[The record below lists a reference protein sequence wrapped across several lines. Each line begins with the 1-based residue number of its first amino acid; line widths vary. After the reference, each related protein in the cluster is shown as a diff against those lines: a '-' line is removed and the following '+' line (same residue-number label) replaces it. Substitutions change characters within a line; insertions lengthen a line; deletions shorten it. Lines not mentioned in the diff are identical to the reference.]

1 MPATSILISAASS
14 GISAIGNSRISVLLG
29 PVLTAARTFSTTAI
43 TSACF
48 RCLLASTPACSC
60 AIYRFMMLW
69 FLIGCSM
76 MPASTKV
83 QPLKKSPA
91 YHEALARVR
100 EWTRERFTLA
110 ADATILVS
118 EIACG
123 LPGCPPLET
132 VVVFWIGETR
142 HHFKF
147 FKTVHQA
154 VFSDFS

>member
-1 MPATSILISAASS
+1 
-14 GISAIGNSRISVLLG
+14 
-29 PVLTAARTFSTTAI
+29 
-43 TSACF
+43 
-48 RCLLASTPACSC
+48 
-60 AIYRFMMLW
+60 MMLW

-118 EIACG
+118 EIACS
-123 LPGCPPLET
+123 LPGCPPLFKPVRE
-132 VVVFWIGETR
+132 VVVGDFPPAWLRTAL
-142 HHFKF
+142 
-147 FKTVHQA
+147 A
-154 VFSDFS
+154 VPDGFECDCC

>member
-1 MPATSILISAASS
+1 
-14 GISAIGNSRISVLLG
+14 
-29 PVLTAARTFSTTAI
+29 
-43 TSACF
+43 
-48 RCLLASTPACSC
+48 
-60 AIYRFMMLW
+60 
-69 FLIGCSM
+69 M
-76 MPASTKV
+76 MPASITV

-91 YHEALARVR
+91 DHDALARVR

-110 ADATILVS
+110 ADAIILVS

-147 FKTVHQA
+147 FKPVREVVFDDFPPAWLRTAFTVPDGFA
-154 VFSDFS
+154 CDCC

>member
-1 MPATSILISAASS
+1 
-14 GISAIGNSRISVLLG
+14 
-29 PVLTAARTFSTTAI
+29 
-43 TSACF
+43 
-48 RCLLASTPACSC
+48 
-60 AIYRFMMLW
+60 
-69 FLIGCSM
+69 M

-118 EIACG
+118 EIACS

-147 FKTVHQA
+147 FKPVREVA
-154 VFSDFS
+154 VDDFPPAWLRTALAVPDGFACDCC

>member
-1 MPATSILISAASS
+1 
-14 GISAIGNSRISVLLG
+14 
-29 PVLTAARTFSTTAI
+29 
-43 TSACF
+43 
-48 RCLLASTPACSC
+48 
-60 AIYRFMMLW
+60 
-69 FLIGCSM
+69 M

-100 EWTRERFTLA
+100 EWTRERFTLP

-147 FKTVHQA
+147 FKPGREVVFDDFPPAWLRTALA
-154 VFSDFS
+154 VPDGFECDCC